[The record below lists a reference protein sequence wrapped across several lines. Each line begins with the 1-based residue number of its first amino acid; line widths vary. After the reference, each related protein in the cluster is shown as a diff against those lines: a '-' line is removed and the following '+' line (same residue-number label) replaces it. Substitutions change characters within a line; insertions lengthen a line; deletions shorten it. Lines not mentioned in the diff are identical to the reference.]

1 MIALNAKPRRT
12 PGELAREA
20 LRKKVIAGWQR
31 DMAVASIAKSRGITI
46 ERFEKLLLERERKE
60 YKPRA
65 TRFRSKFGPAEAS
78 VDLTKELAEELLEE
92 LIEDGMTRQVAISRV
107 ASYYGVTLNTVR
119 LLVARKPAEGVYVS
133 PEEIAER
140 CKAIQDGEWKEG
152 AKPWSERDRMNR
164 ASIAAASQVETCQF
178 SLQHSSQGPVFD
190 PVGC

>member
-20 LRKKVIAGWQR
+20 LRKKIIAGWQR
-31 DMAVASIAKSRGITI
+31 DMAIASIAKSRGITI

-65 TRFRSKFGPAEAS
+65 TRFRSKFGPADAS
-78 VDLTKELAEELLEE
+78 VDLTKELAVELLDE

-119 LLVARKPAEGVYVS
+119 LLVARKPAEGLYVS
-133 PEEIAER
+133 PEEIAAK
-140 CKAIQDGEWKEG
+140 CKAIREG
-152 AKPWSERDRMNR
+152 WSDQERLKR
-164 ASIAAASQVETCQF
+164 AGVLIVSLVETCQF